1 MEQASV
7 ESPKRRKAVRV
18 VLEWM
23 EELMIALVLIAV
35 IFTFVCRVVTVTGT
49 SMVPNFHEGDRVLVV
64 NDWNGVEQGDVV
76 VIVNVLDEPI
86 IKRVIATEGQTV
98 ALTMTLALCL
108 WTVSP
113 WTKHNS
119 DWKTVLRE
127 SPSALLSCWN
137 FPKPCR
143 KAACLFWGTT
153 GLSLKTAVIKTWA

>member
-1 MEQASV
+1 M
-7 ESPKRRKAVRV
+7 
-18 VLEWM
+18 
-23 EELMIALVLIAV
+23 
-35 IFTFVCRVVTVTGT
+35 
-49 SMVPNFHEGDRVLVV
+49 VV

-76 VIVNVLDEPI
+76 VIVNVLNEPI

-98 ALTMTLALCL
+98 DFDYDSG
-108 WTVSP
+108 TVFVDGQP
-113 WTKHNS
+113 VDETQFGLEN
-119 DWKTVLRE
+119 VLRE